1 MSSLNDDIP
10 ITDLLKYQVKELKI
24 ENGKNLAYIAELED
38 TIITLQN
45 TIKQLKTNCTEYLKD
60 ERINQLNKAVRFR
73 DLEISELKKFRD
85 KLLNK
90 LFIYGIR

>member
-45 TIKQLKTNCTEYLKD
+45 TIKQLKINCTEYLKD